1 MKKGN
6 EEIIIIGLGRF
17 GMSLA
22 KALSKYDCE
31 VMAIDKS
38 SALVDEVAPYVT
50 HSAVVNAIDKD
61 ALIELGIKNFDTAVV
76 GIGDDLESSIMISLI
91 LKELEIPNIIA
102 KSRDHM
108 HTRLLT
114 MIGVNKVIQP
124 EKDVAT
130 RLAENL
136 MNKHLVERLE
146 FSKDYSIVEIKAHKS
161 WIGKELSELALRAK
175 YGINVICIK
184 KETSGET
191 IFPRAD
197 YKMEEIDNLMIIAPN
212 KELDRMAYWE

>member
-1 MKKGN
+1 MKKEN

-31 VMAIDKS
+31 IMAIDKS
-38 SALVDEVAPYVT
+38 SDLVDEVSPYVT

-61 ALIELGIKNFDTAVV
+61 ALIELGIKNFDTAVI
-76 GIGDDLESSIMISLI
+76 GIGDDLESSIMIALI

-102 KSRDHM
+102 KSRDNM
-108 HTRLLT
+108 HTRLLN

-124 EKDVAT
+124 ERDMAT
-130 RLAENL
+130 RLAESL
-136 MNKHLVERLE
+136 MNKHLVERLD
-146 FSKDYSIVEIKAHKS
+146 FSKDYSIVEIKARKS
-161 WIGKELSELALRAK
+161 WVGKELSELALRAK
-175 YGINVICIK
+175 YSINIICVK
-184 KETSGET
+184 KESTGET

-197 YKMEEIDNLMIIAPN
+197 YKIE
-212 KELDRMAYWE
+212 